1 MLISTA
7 MCRRLGVEQ
16 YAQWV
21 CEQNGIEFTE
31 ECPTTCHADIVEW
44 LRARLDVPEEPVVEE
59 EAVVEQP
66 VEEVT
71 EEAPADD
78 TPFPSALAYDSMTVV
93 ELRELCK
100 ERGLPVYGTKAE
112 IILRLRQADN
122 GIEIQEDEAEGPAE
136 EEAAPEVESD
146 APVEETAATNEDDV
160 NDTSGDQQE
169 PADEEQ

>member
-1 MLISTA
+1 MIISTP
-7 MCRRLGVEQ
+7 MYRRLGPVQ
-16 YAQWV
+16 YAQWA

-31 ECPTTCHADIVEW
+31 ECPTTRHADIVEW

-59 EAVVEQP
+59 DAVVEQP

-71 EEAPADD
+71 EEAPAED
-78 TPFPSALAYDSMTVV
+78 TPFPSTLAYDSMTVV

-122 GIEIQEDEAEGPAE
+122 GIELQEDETEGPAE

-146 APVEETAATNEDDV
+146 APVEEAAATNEDDV

>member
-31 ECPTTCHADIVEW
+31 DCPTTCHADIVGW
-44 LRARLDVPEEPVVEE
+44 LRARLDVPEKPVVEE
-59 EAVVEQP
+59 DSVVEQP

-71 EEAPADD
+71 EEAPAED
-78 TPFPSALAYDSMTVV
+78 TPFPSTLAYDSMTVV

-100 ERGLPVYGTKAE
+100 KRGLPVYGTKAE

-136 EEAAPEVESD
+136 EAAPEVESD
-146 APVEETAATNEDDV
+146 APVEEAAATNEDDV